1 MIKKMLKFS
10 WGVIALCFALTAFF
24 AWQLRKISIENTVR
38 MYMPQSSE
46 SYQRMLKAEED
57 FGSMM
62 VLGISLE
69 TAEDSIIT
77 PEFIQ
82 IVRNITDKIEN
93 VDYVES
99 IDSLSNIDFV
109 SGVDGGLQASSLIGG
124 DDYTGSAADIAS
136 IKEKLV

>member
-1 MIKKMLKFS
+1 MLKCS
-10 WGVIALCFALTAFF
+10 WLVIALCLGLTVFF
-24 AWQLRKISIENTVR
+24 GWQLRTISIENTVR

-69 TAEDSIIT
+69 TSGETILE
-77 PEFIQ
+77 PEYIQ
-82 IVRNITDKIEN
+82 IVQNITDQISGADGGSG

-99 IDSLSNIDFV
+99 IDSISNMDFIV
-109 SGVDGGLQASSLIGG
+109 GEEGSLKASSMTWLISSSVSS
-124 DDYTGSAADIAS
+124 TGRRCTTA
-136 IKEKLV
+136 

>member
-1 MIKKMLKFS
+1 MIKKMLKCS
-10 WGVIALCFALTAFF
+10 WLVIALCLGLTVFF
-24 AWQLRKISIENTVR
+24 GWQLRTISIENTVR

-69 TAEDSIIT
+69 TSGETILE
-77 PEFIQ
+77 PEYIQ
-82 IVRNITDKIEN
+82 IVQNITDQISGADGGSG

-99 IDSLSNIDFV
+99 IDSISNMDFIV
-109 SGVDGGLQASSLIGG
+109 GEEGSLKASSML
-124 DDYTGSAADIAS
+124 
-136 IKEKLV
+136 

>member
-1 MIKKMLKFS
+1 MIKKMLKCS
-10 WGVIALCFALTAFF
+10 PLIIVASIVITAFF
-24 AWQLRKISIENTVR
+24 AWQLRTIAIENTVR

-69 TAEDSIIT
+69 THGDTIIK
-77 PEFIQ
+77 PEYIK
-82 IVRNITDKIEN
+82 IVQEITEQ
-93 VDYVES
+93 VDGVPYVEN

-109 SGVDGGLQASSLIGG
+109 VAR
-124 DDYTGSAADIAS
+124 TVA
-136 IKEKLV
+136 